1 MRIIWSPNSL
11 NQLEKI
17 GDYIALDSP
26 ANASKF
32 IDRLLDSVERLKEF
46 PLSGSNVPES
56 PNLKQVIV
64 QGYRI
69 VYRASDKSI
78 DIIAV
83 LSPFQLD

>member
-1 MRIIWSPNSL
+1 MRILWSPNSL

-26 ANASKF
+26 VNAAKF
-32 IDRLLDSVERLKEF
+32 IDKLIDSVERLKDF

-69 VYRASDKSI
+69 VYRATDKSI

-83 LSPFQLD
+83 LSPFQL

>member
-1 MRIIWSPNSL
+1 MRIVWSPNSL

-26 ANASKF
+26 GSAVKF
-32 IDRLLDSVERLKEF
+32 VGKILDSVERLKKF
-46 PLSGSNVPES
+46 PFSGSNVPES

-83 LSPFQLD
+83 LSPYQL

>member
-1 MRIIWSPNSL
+1 MRIAWSPSFL
-11 NQLEKI
+11 DQLEKI
-17 GDYIALDSP
+17 GEYIALDSP
-26 ANASKF
+26 DNAIKF
-32 IDRLLDSVERLKEF
+32 VDKLIGSVERLKEF

-69 VYRASDKSI
+69 IYRASDKSI

-83 LSPFQLD
+83 LSPFQL